1 MSPASRW
8 QRFVDAATSA
18 PQAATPQ
25 AEEAHPD
32 PEKVELRA
40 VQRGPHQQGPARRA
54 VATVMDLAASGVR
67 RLTAVEKDGDEHPPG
82 RTWDLR
88 LVPAALV
95 AWAGA
100 IVFIRASPGWGY
112 WSGSAA
118 LMAAA
123 VALVLG
129 RNRRAIAAAVM
140 LAVPLLCLALV
151 SFSAAEKAAERTAG
165 PIDEA
170 IHNGSSVTAELLI
183 TADPAVSHSPA
194 KFSGAVQYLIEATI
208 MEATAGGREFSAA
221 TPVLVIA
228 GERWAAVQTG
238 QRVGG
243 AGALEAT
250 GAGEDVEA
258 LFFAETSP
266 TLIQPAG
273 HWDSHTTDIRNTFRN
288 RAATLDSDAA
298 QLLPGMVLGDR
309 SSLGADLDKAMKRT
323 GLTHLTAVSG
333 ANCAIVLGVVFLCGY
348 AVRLPR
354 WLAAAVALIAL
365 LAFVTLVRPDPSV
378 LRAAVMGTIGI
389 VAVMNGRGRRS
400 PSLLCIA
407 VVLLLSLDPW
417 LSGSYAFI
425 LSVLAT
431 TGLIVFGSRCARW
444 LSRWMPLWAAQAVA
458 VPVAAQVFCA
468 PVIVLLQPQLVTYS
482 VLANVLVA
490 PAIPVITIVGMI
502 AVLALFLCPPL
513 VPLLM
518 AIAGAGAQ
526 WVGSTARFFSS
537 APAAAIPWPDGAT
550 GVALMA
556 ALSTAS
562 LTVLWILSSPVR
574 LRRATG
580 MLVRLLPGEPASV
593 LNRCAAALVLGTV
606 LGVGPGLLISG
617 SGTVPGASEWSM
629 VACDVGQ
636 GDGLVIR
643 TGPHSAV
650 VVDTGPDPELMDRC
664 LRDLEISTVDV
675 LVLTHMHADHN
686 GGVQGVLA
694 GREVKQALVS
704 TVDPELPAGVVSG
717 LEEHGVEIVHAQRGQ
732 QGNGGPVHWQVLWPA
747 ADHPV
752 STENNSSIVIAARIE
767 QTEGSALTILL
778 TGDLEEDGMQRL
790 LRLVRSPQGR
800 MLGGNFLQRGVD
812 ILKVAHHGADNG
824 GTAVITALRPA
835 MALISVG
842 ADNDYGHPAPDI
854 IAALKQVGAH
864 IGRTDEDGR
873 VYIGKQ
879 SDVLRMWSER

>member
-1 MSPASRW
+1 
-8 QRFVDAATSA
+8 
-18 PQAATPQ
+18 
-25 AEEAHPD
+25 
-32 PEKVELRA
+32 
-40 VQRGPHQQGPARRA
+40 
-54 VATVMDLAASGVR
+54 
-67 RLTAVEKDGDEHPPG
+67 
-82 RTWDLR
+82 
-88 LVPAALV
+88 
-95 AWAGA
+95 
-100 IVFIRASPGWGY
+100 
-112 WSGSAA
+112 
-118 LMAAA
+118 
-123 VALVLG
+123 
-129 RNRRAIAAAVM
+129 
-140 LAVPLLCLALV
+140 
-151 SFSAAEKAAERTAG
+151 
-165 PIDEA
+165 
-170 IHNGSSVTAELLI
+170 AELLI
-183 TADPAVSHSPA
+183 TSDPAVSDSPA

-208 MEATAGGREFSAA
+208 VEATADGTGFSAV

-228 GERWAAVQTG
+228 GERWSAVQTG

-243 AGALEAT
+243 AGSLEA
-250 GAGEDVEA
+250 AGPGDDVEA
-258 LFFAETSP
+258 LFFSETSP
-266 TLIQPAG
+266 TLIEPAG
-273 HWDSHTTDIRNTFRN
+273 HWDKRTTEIRRTFKD
-288 RAATLDSDAA
+288 RAATLSSDAA

-354 WLAAAVALIAL
+354 WLAAAVAFLAL

-389 VAVMNGRGRRS
+389 VAIMNGRGRRS

-407 VVLLLSLDPW
+407 VVLLLSLNPW

-444 LSRWMPLWAAQAVA
+444 LGRWMPLWAAQAVA

-518 AIAGAGAQ
+518 ATAGAGAQ
-526 WVGSTARFFSS
+526 WVGYTARFFSA
-537 APAAAIPWPDGAT
+537 APAAAIPWPGGAT

-556 ALSTAS
+556 VLSTAS
-562 LTVLWILSSPVR
+562 LTVLWILSSPIR
-574 LRRATG
+574 LRRAAG
-580 MLVRLLPGEPASV
+580 MLVRLLPGEPASA
-593 LNRCAAALVLGTV
+593 LNRCTAALVV
-606 LGVGPGLLISG
+606 GVVFGVAPGLLISG
-617 SGTVPGASEWSM
+617 SGKVPGESEWSV

-643 TGPHSAV
+643 TGTHSAV

-664 LRDLEISTVDV
+664 LRELEISTVDV

-686 GGVQGVLA
+686 GGMQGVLA
-694 GREVKQALVS
+694 GREVKQTLIS
-704 TVDPELPAGVVSG
+704 TADPELPSGVVSG

-732 QGNGGPVHWQVLWPA
+732 QGDGGPVHWQVLWPP
-747 ADHPV
+747 ADHPG
-752 STENNSSIVIAARIE
+752 STENNSSIVLAARIE
-767 QTEGSALTILL
+767 QPDGSALSLLL

-790 LRLVRSPQGR
+790 LRLARSPPGT
-800 MLGGNFLQRGVD
+800 MLGANFLQRGVD
-812 ILKVAHHGADNG
+812 ILKVTHHGADNG
-824 GTAVITALRPA
+824 GTAVIMKLQPA

-854 IAALKQVGAH
+854 TDALKQVGTH

-873 VYIGKQ
+873 IYIGKQ
-879 SDVLRMWSER
+879 ADILRMWTER